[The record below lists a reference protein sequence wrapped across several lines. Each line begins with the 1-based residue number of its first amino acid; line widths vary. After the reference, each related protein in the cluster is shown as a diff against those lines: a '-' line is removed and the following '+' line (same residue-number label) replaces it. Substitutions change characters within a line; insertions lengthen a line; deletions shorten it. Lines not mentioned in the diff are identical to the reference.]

1 MSNEKDEK
9 NSDASTSEKTS
20 IEVRVEQKLETESA
34 EFSLGSLLGDPQ
46 KESIR
51 TRTAFRWFG
60 LLSPSIGAA
69 LYGISAFGT
78 PSDFE
83 FSDDAFFTGD
93 EGFEG
98 GADKVGHA
106 YTSYVAYRF
115 LASWIF
121 DYSEL
126 SRPRARTYAALS
138 TALFAVTVE
147 VVDGF
152 YLPTGFSWRDL
163 VANGMGIAF
172 AVMLELSPKLDK
184 LLGMSVTYSP
194 SNDFESPRFESDY
207 NGYKYFV
214 NIKMAGVPI
223 IQDTFFQYLQ
233 IDLGFFTR
241 NQLGYVD
248 KPDTPDRH
256 FSIGISLD
264 ISQVI
269 QSLFKKNATL
279 STLGRV
285 FEYYH
290 VPAGVTLMDK
300 IVKQGSL

>member
-1 MSNEKDEK
+1 MILGNRATLVVSFFLASLTVVLLFPHSAMSNEKDEK
-9 NSDASTSEKTS
+9 NSAASTSEKTS
-20 IEVRVEQKLETESA
+20 IEARIEQELQVESP
-34 EFSLGSLLGDPQ
+34 EFSLGILLRDPQ

-60 LLSPSIGAA
+60 LLGPSIGAA
-69 LYGISAFGT
+69 LYGISVYGT
-78 PSDFE
+78 PSDFD
-83 FSDDAFFTGD
+83 FSDDAFFKGD
-93 EGFEG
+93 DGFDG

-106 YTSYVAYRF
+106 YTSYLAYRI
-115 LASWIF
+115 LANWIF

-126 SRPRARTYAALS
+126 SRPRALTYAALS

-184 LLGMSVTYSP
+184 LLGMSVTYFP
-194 SNDFESPRFESDY
+194 SSDFESPRFESDY

-223 IQDTFFQYLQ
+223 IQDTFFQFREMIL
-233 IDLGFFTR
+233 
-241 NQLGYVD
+241 
-248 KPDTPDRH
+248 
-256 FSIGISLD
+256 
-264 ISQVI
+264 
-269 QSLFKKNATL
+269 TL
-279 STLGRV
+279 S
-285 FEYYH
+285 EDQ
-290 VPAGVTLMDK
+290 P
-300 IVKQGSL
+300 S